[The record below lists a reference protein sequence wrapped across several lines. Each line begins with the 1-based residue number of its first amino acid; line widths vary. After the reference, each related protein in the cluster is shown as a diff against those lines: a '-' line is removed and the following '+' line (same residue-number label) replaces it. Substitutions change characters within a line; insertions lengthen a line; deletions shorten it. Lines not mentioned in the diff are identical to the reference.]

1 MENQRITVAEYA
13 ERLLG
18 CPGPKLDLDNLIEKL
33 RPSTGGWES
42 GVLEFKATYLP
53 NPSHPDPDD
62 KYPDKFRWNVF
73 EAMLGMANANGGCVV
88 VGIAEK
94 TDHTGIEPGCY
105 DPAGIVTVKQK
116 EDKDLVENFISELF
130 AYKKA
135 EELKFS
141 FLEKEGK
148 DGKDEAVSHYGIAS
162 KDVDRLKALV
172 TPYVCR
178 SEKCAC
184 NAIAV
189 IVRPISKGSDLI
201 PVKKKRREKEW
212 RVCYYRDPQNARN
225 LKCDDVSKLADYQVH
240 RDPYDN
246 NYRQLLRLDSQCE
259 LSRPHCGLSNVPL
272 PSPSFKGRSAE
283 LESIRKVCKKG
294 MIPHVWATGGVGKT
308 QLLLKYAQEY
318 ADEYPGGRFFLQ
330 LDGVRSW
337 DGLLEKLVDPKVTPK
352 AMEIRSWFGLRKY
365 VPQKTKDGEENT
377 RNMVLAPLESQE
389 IVDKIDRKCDLVGP
403 VLLVL
408 DNIDEPKDLLS
419 DDALAKIFPLGRPK
433 GLDIIASART
443 GITPSRALNVESI
456 QLPDLPEDVA
466 IALLCGGAIDERDSA
481 KKMLLTLG
489 YRALY
494 LQTAAYKIDD
504 AREDGY
510 PNPVKKVLDDLKDD
524 PSRAMGFKGDDPQ
537 APGVLWRK
545 WALPLIQNKADG
557 EKIEK
562 LVRAI
567 AFYLPTGVPVRILE
581 GLWYSD
587 FGEITG
593 RKVLDAMEDENKS
606 FSRVKKVFE
615 RCGFIPWDDAVNGRV
630 MMHRLFQ
637 DAIRKDSEQESGEW
651 IARIGK
657 ALASNPCMAPAD
669 WVELLSADGTWL
681 EFCPWG
687 DLNGREYAE
696 ILSANPDVASKI
708 PDWSRISPAG
718 WAMMLRKTKRFDD
731 DDRLKCRFAMLN
743 PADVLEKRPELESRF
758 DFSKLRGWQ
767 WSDLI
772 RKVPKFAEKCPFD
785 RFSEGDWEGFIV
797 HDPRLSEIDEIIS
810 RNRGVKALESLLQ
823 KKTGLVERRSDEQD
837 QIEKHAHPFAIQCGV
852 PDSQELS
859 LNYLKRCKHLSAFV
873 LREWPQLR
881 PFVDMK
887 ELRDPKNGN
896 YCLWLLSERPCF
908 VDDVIWNEV
917 ADEDCR
923 YVLLPMNLSESHVS
937 RAVDEK
943 LIDRYSDD
951 PFVMRMMLE
960 WYPEYAEAQEL
971 KKRLPGQWI
980 DVLMGQMRYEEFR
993 MQFKWEGLSENDWHE
1008 IFMGF
1013 PRSSVSTRLGP
1024 LPFNSKALNAVL
1036 ATHSIPTRIKRI
1048 GEELMT
1054 LNDGLPEEVE
1064 YRLRELGT
1072 ADANVVLRLPCT
1084 PEEGLLVLT
1093 VYLDSYPEKCPK
1105 LVLSRKP
1112 AHVSGPDDFLPPWAF
1127 GWTWELSQPD
1137 RHTLSLRYEGNWWSP
1152 DVTVLQIYQDV
1163 SDWLATKPRCIGNGE
1178 SVEIRHAGNAVA
1190 K

>member
-13 ERLLG
+13 ERLLDRS
-18 CPGPKLDLDNLIEKL
+18 GPKLGLDNLIEEL
-33 RPSTGGWES
+33 RPGTGGWES
-42 GVLEFKATYLP
+42 DVLEFKATYLP
-53 NPSHPDPDD
+53 NPERPDPDD
-62 KYPDKFRWNVF
+62 KYPDRFRWNVF
-73 EAMLGMANANGGCVV
+73 KAMLGMANAKGGCVV

-94 TDHTGIEPGCY
+94 EDRSGIEPGCY
-105 DPAGIVTVKQK
+105 DPKGIRKQK
-116 EDKDLVENFISELF
+116 EDKDLDANFRREMF
-130 AYKKA
+130 RCGNAMVR
-135 EELKFS
+135 EFS
-141 FLEKEGK
+141 LEGN
-148 DGKDEAVSHYGIAS
+148 DGKDEAKSIDRVRVAS
-162 KDVDRLKALV
+162 KDVDRLNKLV
-172 TPYVCR
+172 SLYVRR
-178 SEKCAC
+178 SEQCAC
-184 NAIAV
+184 NAIVV
-189 IVRPISKGSDLI
+189 IVKPLPKDEPLISVIEQRRDLDRKVYI
-201 PVKKKRREKEW
+201 CRDLHYAQNIEYDDFSKEFL
-212 RVCYYRDPQNARN
+212 YHLQ
-225 LKCDDVSKLADYQVH
+225 H

-246 NYRQLLRLDSQCE
+246 DYHKRLQQRDV
-259 LSRPHCGLSNVPL
+259 LSNVPR
-272 PSPSFKGRSAE
+272 PRASFKGRGAE
-283 LESIRKVCKKG
+283 LKRIREACENGK
-294 MIPHVWATGGVGKT
+294 IPHIWATGGVGKT
-308 QLLLKYAQEY
+308 QLLWRYAQEY
-318 ADEYPGGRFFLQ
+318 ADAYPGGRFFLQ
-330 LDGVRSW
+330 VNRVRSW
-337 DGLLEKLVDPKVTPK
+337 DQLLKELVKDTK
-352 AMEIRSWFGLRKY
+352 IRSWFGLPEY
-365 VPQKTKDGEENT
+365 VPQKTKDGKEN
-377 RNMVLAPLESQE
+377 RINMVPAPLESQE
-389 IVDKIDRKCDLVGP
+389 IVDSIARKCKSAGP

-419 DDALAKIFPLGRPK
+419 EDALAKIFPLGLPK

-443 GITPSRALNVESI
+443 EEGITPLRAPNVESI
-456 QLPDLPEDVA
+456 QLPDLPEDDA
-466 IALLCGGAIDERDSA
+466 IALLCGGAIDERDLPNI
-481 KKMLLTLG
+481 KEVLCTLG
-489 YRALY
+489 CRALY
-494 LQTAAYKIDD
+494 LYMVACKIDS
-504 AREDGY
+504 ARADGY
-510 PNPVKKVLDDLKDD
+510 PHPVQKVLHDLKRDLTSAMDFKDD
-524 PSRAMGFKGDDPQ
+524 NPQ

-545 WALPLIQNKADG
+545 WALPLIQNMAGG

-587 FGEITG
+587 FGKITG

-606 FSRVKKVFE
+606 FSCVKTVIK
-615 RCGFIPWDDAVNGRV
+615 RCGCGFITWDDAVNGRV

-651 IARIGK
+651 IACIGK

-696 ILSANPDVASKI
+696 ILSANPDAASKI

-718 WAMMLRKTKRFDD
+718 WAMMLRATPKFDD
-731 DDRLKCRFAMLN
+731 DDHLKCRFALLN

-758 DFSKLRGWQ
+758 DFSKLMGWQ

-785 RFSEGDWEGFIV
+785 RFSEGDWEGFIL

-810 RNRGVKALESLLQ
+810 RNRGVRALESLLQ
-823 KKTGLVERRSDEQD
+823 KRPGLVERRSDEQD

-859 LNYLKRCKHLSAFV
+859 LDYLKRCKHLSAFV

-881 PFVDMK
+881 PFVDMT
-887 ELRDPKNGN
+887 ELRDPNNGN

-908 VDDVIWNEV
+908 VDDVIWDEV
-917 ADEDCR
+917 VDEDCW

-943 LIDRYSDD
+943 LIDEYSDD

-1112 AHVSGPDDFLPPWAF
+1112 AHVLGPDDFLPPWAF